1 LLALAS
7 RLVAPPHRRTVAM
20 STQLSEDQV
29 TRLCQ
34 DLIYQVSYA
43 FYDTPYILLLKLI
56 VHLGV

>member
-1 LLALAS
+1 
-7 RLVAPPHRRTVAM
+7 M